1 MNGSVDRT
9 SSHTVFEAQLPPE
22 LGSAMAARCL
32 LAGAIT
38 TWQLSEAVGHDAALA
53 VSELVTNAVLH
64 AGTALTIR
72 IKRAGT
78 GVRVE
83 VLDGNPHLPLV
94 AAVRPEDLP
103 ANRSMTGRGLALV
116 AATSDRWGCD
126 PLVSGKM
133 TWAEVGTGQG
143 PFDRAPAASDGPVR
157 RGVKDGPD
165 ARPAGR
171 RVRLVG
177 VPVAILAESIRQL
190 SDLQRE
196 VQVMAMA
203 RNAPPELDQ
212 VLHTGGA
219 WITDVDLWTDSDRR
233 VAEHAAA
240 TGAETVD
247 FDVVV
252 PDDIAEKIDRVT
264 AWLRRVRT
272 SIMRRQLL
280 TLPASDE
287 VMAYRRWY
295 GEEIMHQLAGRKPK
309 PCPLQVRAGA
319 QTGS

>member
-22 LGSAMAARCL
+22 LESAMAARCL
-32 LAGAIT
+32 LASAIT
-38 TWQLSEAVGHDAALA
+38 AWQLSEAVGHDAALA

-64 AGTALTIR
+64 AGTPLSIR

-83 VLDGNPHLPLV
+83 VLDGNPHLPV
-94 AAVRPEDLP
+94 VGAVRPEDLP

-116 AATSDRWGCD
+116 AATSDRWGCE

-133 TWAEVGTGQG
+133 TWAEVGTGQA
-143 PFDRAPAASDGPVR
+143 PIEPAPAPSDGAVR
-157 RGVKDGPD
+157 RGVKGGSD
-165 ARPAGR
+165 ARRAGR
-171 RVRLVG
+171 KVRLVG
-177 VPVAILAESIRQL
+177 VPVAILAESIQQL

-203 RNAPPELDQ
+203 RNPPPELDYILQ
-212 VLHTGGA
+212 TGGP

-233 VAEHAAA
+233 AAEHAAA
-240 TGAETVD
+240 VGAETVD

-252 PDDIAEKIDRVT
+252 SDDIAAKIDGVS
-264 AWLRRVRT
+264 AWLRRVGT

-280 TLPASDE
+280 TLPASDA
-287 VMAYRRWY
+287 VKAYRRWY
-295 GEEIMHQLAGRKPK
+295 GEEIMRQLAGRKPR
-309 PCPLQVRAGA
+309 PCPLRAKA
-319 QTGS
+319 DA